1 MLALDRFR
9 HEQSYLQQL
18 SMDPSM
24 HDPFGS
30 LNVEGYN
37 HLGSY
42 NQFPVGPTSF
52 IETPSFLVEAPHHL
66 YNNNSNHHH
75 NQKYDSYAHQPSAS
89 PSIATAQSSEFS
101 ASTSSSTSGPS
112 LPSTSSSTIG
122 SPYQDNWIDM
132 NSASGLGPATV
143 GSDGYPQEYAS
154 TGMDSE
160 MLFAHEKIPDSFVGE
175 CQKNF
180 SSIHS
185 SQARKLSVQ
194 NTQPVKN
201 TSVSASASA
210 SSPVVDGHFGAIS
223 FSHFP
228 WQHSDVAAVAS
239 KNQPMQSMSPPSS
252 TAPLAGGR
260 SSRKYS
266 RTGDSRRGSALGSP
280 IVRSLSGDSP
290 TMYSPEIPN
299 RRKRSVTQDSGMATL
314 KARKMSNAE
323 SGEKLRDN
331 LRSPTRSPK
340 TPSSRPRA
348 PFESSFFKQSSG
360 NFLPP
365 LESSY
370 PSLIQPLPQQ
380 SSYPPPT
387 VSYAEETHYTF
398 TRPPAFNNSA
408 SPAASPLLQSQTP
421 HHPQN
426 LQSALP
432 SPYLTQRVFP
442 PRPLSFPGR
451 RSSISSEN
459 SRRSQLSPLAGS
471 VEYEEKGKDKGRC
484 PHPDCGRVFKDL
496 KAHMLTHQS
505 ERPEKCPIVTCEYH
519 LKGFSRKY
527 DKNRH
532 TLTHYKG
539 TMVCGFCPGS
549 GSAAEKSF
557 NRADVFKRHLTSVHG
572 VEQTAPNSRKK
583 TPPSSNRKAATYCHD
598 ATGKCSTCSSM
609 FNNAQEF
616 YEHLDDC
623 VLRVVQQEEP
633 SEAINLKRLTEVASD
648 DAVRHTM
655 EKHMLVDTA
664 NDVITNNNQTDEL
677 DDDNNDSNEPSNNNS
692 SNDNNNTNT
701 KNPSAGK
708 GSLKASASSTTHAN
722 TTNSSSTS
730 LATLSKPSSSAI
742 ATSGITKPR
751 LTASRRRNNRNNY
764 PPSWGCP
771 TNKMKM
777 KKRVLCLYDG
787 QRRLWKDEMMLDNEF
802 EVRLKLLG
810 GANNGGDNTSLM
822 PGRDAYVTDLDVETL
837 KRAEA
842 VHGATEEERGPWDGE
857 GGMSG
862 AGMGLMGPAAVPLL
876 RHMPEG
882 GLVDE
887 VNIDELMA

>member
-1 MLALDRFR
+1 MLALERSH

-30 LNVEGYN
+30 LNIDGYN
-37 HLGSY
+37 HLGF
-42 NQFPVGPTSF
+42 NPFPLGTASF
-52 IETPSFLVEAPHHL
+52 IETPSFLVEAPQHL
-66 YNNNSNHHH
+66 YGNNISSEQHD
-75 NQKYDSYAHQPSAS
+75 NQKYDSYAHHPSAS
-89 PSIATAQSSEFS
+89 PSIATTLSSDLS
-101 ASTSSSTSGPS
+101 ASTSSSVSGPS

-122 SPYQDNWIDM
+122 SPYQDSWIDM

-143 GSDGYPQEYAS
+143 GSDGYPQEYVSA
-154 TGMDSE
+154 GMEAD
-160 MLFAHEKIPDSFVGE
+160 MMFAHEKLPDSFVGE
-175 CQKNF
+175 CHNAF
-180 SSIHS
+180 SSVQP
-185 SQARKLSVQ
+185 SQAPKLPRQIAQHVNISSV
-194 NTQPVKN
+194 
-201 TSVSASASA
+201 SASA
-210 SSPVVDGHFGAIS
+210 SSPVVDGHFGALS
-223 FSHFP
+223 FSGFT
-228 WQHSDVAAVAS
+228 WQHSDVASMAS
-239 KNQPMQSMSPPSS
+239 KNQPIQSMSPPTS

-260 SSRKYS
+260 SQRKGS
-266 RTGDSRRGSALGSP
+266 TSGTSTRRSALASP
-280 IVRSLSGDSP
+280 VARSLSGNSP
-290 TMYSPEIPN
+290 AMYSPEMPS
-299 RRKRSVTQDSGMATL
+299 RKRSLTQDSGVTTL
-314 KARKMSNAE
+314 EARKMSTAE
-323 SGEKLRDN
+323 ARMKHRDS
-331 LRSPTRSPK
+331 LHSPK
-340 TPSSRPRA
+340 RSSKPPGSRNRE
-348 PFESSFFKQSSG
+348 PFENSFFKQSSG
-360 NFLPP
+360 NFVPP

-370 PSLIQPLPQQ
+370 PSLIQPMQQQ

-387 VSYAEETHYTF
+387 ASYAEEIQYAF
-398 TRPPAFNNSA
+398 TRSPLFHST
-408 SPAASPLLQSQTP
+408 SPAASPLPQSQTL
-421 HHPQN
+421 HPQ
-426 LQSALP
+426 QHPRSALP
-432 SPYLTQRVFP
+432 SPYLTQSFT
-442 PRPLSFPGR
+442 PRPLSFAGR

-459 SRRSQLSPLAGS
+459 SRRSQRSPLAGS
-471 VEYEEKGKDKGRC
+471 VDYEEKGKEKGRC

-583 TPPSSNRKAATYCHD
+583 TPPTSNRKAATYCHD
-598 ATGKCSTCSSM
+598 ATGKCSTCSST
-609 FNNAQEF
+609 FSNAQEF

-648 DAVRHTM
+648 DAVRQTM
-655 EKHMLVDTA
+655 EKHMLVDTT
-664 NDVITNNNQTDEL
+664 NDVITNHNQTDDH
-677 DDDNNDSNEPSNNNS
+677 DDDTND
-692 SNDNNNTNT
+692 SNDNNNSNT
-701 KNPSAGK
+701 RNPAAGK
-708 GSLKASASSTTHAN
+708 GSLKSSASSTSTSSTNTN
-722 TTNSSSTS
+722 TTPSSSS
-730 LATLSKPSSSAI
+730 NTLSKPPSTTHTTA
-742 ATSGITKPR
+742 GITKPR
-751 LTASRRRNNRNNY
+751 PTSSRRRNNRNNY
-764 PPSWGCP
+764 PPSWGCA

-810 GANNGGDNTSLM
+810 GANDDNGT
-822 PGRDAYVTDLDVETL
+822 GRDAYVTDLDVETL
-837 KRAEA
+837 KRADA
-842 VHGATEEERGPWDGE
+842 VHGATEEERGPWDGDM
-857 GGMSG
+857 GGS
-862 AGMGLMGPAAVPLL
+862 AGLVGLMGPAAVPLM

-882 GLVDE
+882 GMVDE

>member
-1 MLALDRFR
+1 MLALERSH

-30 LNVEGYN
+30 LNIDGYN
-37 HLGSY
+37 HLGF
-42 NQFPVGPTSF
+42 NPFPLGTASF
-52 IETPSFLVEAPHHL
+52 IATPSFLVEAPQHL
-66 YNNNSNHHH
+66 YGNNISSEQHD
-75 NQKYDSYAHQPSAS
+75 NQKYDSYAHHPSAS
-89 PSIATAQSSEFS
+89 PSIATTLSSDLS
-101 ASTSSSTSGPS
+101 ASTSSSVSGPS

-122 SPYQDNWIDM
+122 SPYQDSWIDM

-143 GSDGYPQEYAS
+143 GSDGYPQEYVSA
-154 TGMDSE
+154 GMEAD
-160 MLFAHEKIPDSFVGE
+160 MMFAHEKLPDSFVGE
-175 CQKNF
+175 CHNAF
-180 SSIHS
+180 SSVQP
-185 SQARKLSVQ
+185 SQAPKLPRQIAQHVNISSV
-194 NTQPVKN
+194 
-201 TSVSASASA
+201 SASA
-210 SSPVVDGHFGAIS
+210 SSPVVDGHFGALS
-223 FSHFP
+223 FSGFT
-228 WQHSDVAAVAS
+228 WQHSDVASMAS
-239 KNQPMQSMSPPSS
+239 KNQPIQSMSPPTS

-260 SSRKYS
+260 SQRKGS
-266 RTGDSRRGSALGSP
+266 TSGTSTRRSALASP
-280 IVRSLSGDSP
+280 VARSLSGNSP
-290 TMYSPEIPN
+290 AMYSPEMPS
-299 RRKRSVTQDSGMATL
+299 RKRSLTQDSGVTTL
-314 KARKMSNAE
+314 EARKMSTAE
-323 SGEKLRDN
+323 ARMKHRDS
-331 LRSPTRSPK
+331 LHSPK
-340 TPSSRPRA
+340 RRPKPPGSRNRE
-348 PFESSFFKQSSG
+348 PFENSFFKQSSG
-360 NFLPP
+360 NFVPP

-370 PSLIQPLPQQ
+370 PSLIQPMQQQ

-387 VSYAEETHYTF
+387 ASYAEDIQYAF
-398 TRPPAFNNSA
+398 TRSPLFHST
-408 SPAASPLLQSQTP
+408 SPAASPLPQSQTL
-421 HHPQN
+421 HPQ
-426 LQSALP
+426 QHPRSALP
-432 SPYLTQRVFP
+432 SPYLTQSFT
-442 PRPLSFPGR
+442 PRPLSFAGR

-459 SRRSQLSPLAGS
+459 SRRSQRSPLAGS
-471 VEYEEKGKDKGRC
+471 VDYEEKGKEKGRC

-583 TPPSSNRKAATYCHD
+583 TPPTSNRKAATYCHD
-598 ATGKCSTCSSM
+598 ATGKCSTCSST
-609 FNNAQEF
+609 FSNAQEF

-648 DAVRHTM
+648 DAVRQTM
-655 EKHMLVDTA
+655 EKHMLVDTT
-664 NDVITNNNQTDEL
+664 NDVITNHNQTDDH
-677 DDDNNDSNEPSNNNS
+677 DDDTND
-692 SNDNNNTNT
+692 SNDNNNSNT
-701 KNPSAGK
+701 RNPAAGK
-708 GSLKASASSTTHAN
+708 GSLKSSASSTSTSSTNTN
-722 TTNSSSTS
+722 TTPSSSS
-730 LATLSKPSSSAI
+730 NTLSKPPSTTHTTA
-742 ATSGITKPR
+742 GITKPR
-751 LTASRRRNNRNNY
+751 PTSSRRRNNRNNY
-764 PPSWGCP
+764 PPSWGCA

-810 GANNGGDNTSLM
+810 GANDDNGT
-822 PGRDAYVTDLDVETL
+822 GRDAYVTDLDVETL
-837 KRAEA
+837 KRADA
-842 VHGATEEERGPWDGE
+842 VHGATEEERGPWDGDM
-857 GGMSG
+857 GGS
-862 AGMGLMGPAAVPLL
+862 AGLVGLMGPAAVPLM

-882 GLVDE
+882 GMVDE